1 MNNSQALEL
10 RDSFREYWKAEPD
23 CPVWLWA
30 ENNIVLS
37 PMESADM
44 AGPFSSAV
52 TPFIRE
58 PLECFRDDSVSEL
71 SLVFAT
77 QVVKTLMIMLGVA
90 WWLEHNSGRC
100 IWVMDTEN
108 NARSFSETRWQP
120 LLKDCEAL
128 EKLIPADKDEFKKLQ
143 QRVGQSLIHFVGS
156 NSPGNLAS
164 RPADLGV
171 MDEVDKFATTTAKE
185 ANAVELLEQRTKS
198 RANTKIVKTSSPTT
212 EEGLI
217 WKSFLHGDQRQY
229 FVPCPHCEEMIIL
242 EFENVQ
248 WDQTAKT
255 SKGWNYELVRNTARY
270 HCQSC
275 SGEIHDGHKTRML
288 RGGEWRPTNPH
299 AAPGVRSYQLT
310 SLYSPWAKTSF
321 GALAVEFLKCKARFD
336 MKGWDNGYM
345 ARPTTETA
353 KKVDWEQLAARRE
366 HYEGIPDRVALLTAF
381 CDVQDDRLE
390 MGIVGW
396 GEGTETWLIEH
407 HVLHGD
413 PVKRGIW
420 DDLGEIITTDRRLS
434 VDWTFV
440 DFGGHKGKKHFYAQE
455 AKEFVKR
462 MAAHRVYLSKGSTNE
477 GDPINHRITKTS
489 KPVVR
494 LFITGVGSGK
504 RKVVSMLGEE
514 EVGPGYPHFPDWMD
528 DELFRQLCSEELR
541 VKYHHGASEEYWF
554 QTRPRN
560 EMLDIY
566 VGCYA
571 GLCRLNQA
579 TVRRRIAAMRR
590 RLENPDPPETAE
602 AAEKATPRPRSARP
616 NRRPNR
622 RRGGA
627 AGWVTDF

>member
-1 MNNSQALEL
+1 MREFQAVEL
-10 RDSFREYWKAEPD
+10 RDCFRGYWKADPD

-44 AGPFSSAV
+44 AGPFSAAV
-52 TPFIRE
+52 TPFIKE
-58 PLECFRDDSVSEL
+58 PLECFRDESVSEV

-77 QVVKTLMIMLGVA
+77 QVVKTLMIMLGVS

-120 LLKDCEAL
+120 LLRDCDAL
-128 EKLIPADKDEFKKLQ
+128 AKLIPADKDEFKKLQ

-171 MDEVDKFATTTAKE
+171 MDEVDKFATTSARE

-198 RANTKIVKTSSPTT
+198 RANTKIIKTSSPTT

-217 WKSFLHGDQRQY
+217 WKSYLHGDQRQY
-229 FVPCPHCEEMIIL
+229 FVPCPHCEKMQVL
-242 EFENVQ
+242 EFENVE

-255 SKGWNYELVRNTARY
+255 SKGWNFEQVRNSARY
-270 HCQSC
+270 ICPDCH
-275 SGEIHDGHKTRML
+275 GEIHDGHKTRML

-345 ARPTTETA
+345 ARPTTETC
-353 KKVDWEQLAARRE
+353 KKIDWEELAGRRE
-366 HYEGIPDRVALLTAF
+366 PYKELPERVALLTAF
-381 CDVQDDRLE
+381 CDVQDSWLE
-390 MGIVGW
+390 WGVIGW
-396 GEGTETWLIEH
+396 GEGTENWLIEH
-407 HVLHGD
+407 ELIHGD
-413 PVKRGIW
+413 PSKRGVW
-420 DDLGEIITTDRRLS
+420 DDLAGLIAQKRALPL
-434 VDWTFV
+434 DWTFL
-440 DFGGHKGKKHFYAQE
+440 DYGGHHGQE
-455 AKEFVKR
+455 GIEFVKR
-462 MAAHRVYLSKGSTNE
+462 MGSHRVYLARGSNQA
-477 GDPINHRITKTS
+477 DAAVNHRITKTK
-489 KPVVR
+489 KPIVR
-494 LFITGVGSGK
+494 LFETGVGNAK
-504 RKVVSMLGEE
+504 RKIMSMLSEDE
-514 EVGPGYPHFPDWMD
+514 LGPGYCHFPEWAN
-528 DELFRQLCSEELR
+528 DEVFRQLCSEELR
-541 VKYHHGASEEYWF
+541 VKYQNGSPIEYWY
-554 QTRPRN
+554 QIRPRN

-571 GLCRLNQA
+571 GLCRLNQG
-579 TVRRRIAAMRR
+579 TVRARMAAMRKKLQTDTEEPPRKEENYVKSRQGSR
-590 RLENPDPPETAE
+590 RT
-602 AAEKATPRPRSARP
+602 
-616 NRRPNR
+616 RRPNAG
-622 RRGGA
+622 RRGGRS
-627 AGWVTDF
+627 F